1 MSTGSKMSK
10 YLEIFKVTIGET
22 IVYRLNIFLWRIRNL
37 LNLFIIY
44 FLWNSIFEKNQV
56 LFSYTRS
63 QMLTYILLSSLISSF
78 VFASRTVDIA
88 GQIIQGDII
97 NIILKPIN
105 FFKYHLT
112 RDLSDK
118 LLTICFTTIEISI
131 IIFFFKPGIYIQQN
145 IFNLLIFLLFVI
157 FGVLISFFISI
168 SLSFIGFW
176 TPETWSPRFIYF
188 ILIFFLSGTYFPLD
202 ILPKPIYYILLAT
215 PFPYLYYLPT
225 KIYLSG
231 ATPDLFFAMIICVVW
246 IFLTYN
252 LSRFLWDKGLKSYN
266 FFGR

>member
-1 MSTGSKMSK
+1 MKK
-10 YLEIFKVTIGET
+10 YFEIFRTTLAET
-22 IVYRLNIFLWRIRNL
+22 LVYRLNIILWRLRNL

-44 FLWNSIFEKNQV
+44 FLWNSIFEKNQI
-56 LFSYTRS
+56 LFGYTRS
-63 QMLTYILLSSLISSF
+63 QMLTYILLSSLISGF
-78 VFASRTVDIA
+78 VFATRTVDIA

-105 FFKYHLT
+105 FFKYHLA
-112 RDLSDK
+112 RDLADR
-118 LLTICFTTIEISI
+118 LLTIFFATIEISAI
-131 IIFFFKPGIYIQQN
+131 IYFFKPEIYIQQN
-145 IFNLLIFLLFVI
+145 FLILLIFLIFVF

-202 ILPKPIYYILLAT
+202 ILPRPIYYLLLAT

-231 ATPDLFFAMIICVVW
+231 AKPDLFFAMIVCIVW
-246 IFLTYN
+246 IFLTYR
-252 LSRFLWDKGLKSYN
+252 LAKFLWNKGLKSYN